1 MELFPAGSYLDDL
14 GTNDWS
20 EWQRKISWKNISGVL
35 NRPMRAYPLMT
46 ADNSRH
52 ILKTFVST
60 DSELIA
66 SVASQLDATLIA
78 RIAEL
83 ATISALGEQ
92 LFQHGYYEIKR
103 LLAIEYQ
110 SSELITLLF
119 ANVPTITA
127 SLIDIGI
134 EMLLKNSDLYSA
146 VTASIYNMWRPLRA
160 RRLDESVHL

>member
-1 MELFPAGSYLDDL
+1 MELFPSGSYLDDL

-20 EWQRKISWKNISGVL
+20 EWQRKISGKNISGVL

-46 ADNSRH
+46 ADNSRR
-52 ILKTFVST
+52 ISKTFVST

-66 SVASQLDATLIA
+66 SVAFQFDATLIA

-110 SSELITLLF
+110 SIELITLLF
-119 ANVPTITA
+119 ANVPTIIA

-134 EMLLKNSDLYSA
+134 EMLFEDSDLYSA

-160 RRLDESVHL
+160 RRLDENLHL

>member
-1 MELFPAGSYLDDL
+1 MELFPSGSYLDDL

-20 EWQRKISWKNISGVL
+20 EWQRKISGKNISGVL

-46 ADNSRH
+46 ADNSRR
-52 ILKTFVST
+52 ISKTFVST

-78 RIAEL
+78 LIAEL

-110 SSELITLLF
+110 SIELITLLF
-119 ANVPTITA
+119 ANVPTIIA

-134 EMLLKNSDLYSA
+134 EMLFEDSDLYSA

-160 RRLDESVHL
+160 RRLDENLHL

>member
-1 MELFPAGSYLDDL
+1 MELFPSGSYLDDL

-20 EWQRKISWKNISGVL
+20 EWQRKISGKNISGVL

-46 ADNSRH
+46 ADNSRR
-52 ILKTFVST
+52 ISKTFVST

-78 RIAEL
+78 LIAEL

-110 SSELITLLF
+110 SIELITLLF
-119 ANVPTITA
+119 ANVPTIIA

-134 EMLLKNSDLYSA
+134 EMLLQDSDLYSA

-160 RRLDESVHL
+160 RRLDESLHL

>member
-1 MELFPAGSYLDDL
+1 MELFPSGSYLDDL

-20 EWQRKISWKNISGVL
+20 EWQRKISGKNISGVL

-46 ADNSRH
+46 ADNSRR
-52 ILKTFVST
+52 ISKTFVST

-78 RIAEL
+78 LIAEL

-110 SSELITLLF
+110 SIELITLLF
-119 ANVPTITA
+119 ANVPTIIA

-134 EMLLKNSDLYSA
+134 EMLFEDSDLYSA

-160 RRLDESVHL
+160 RRLDESLHL

>member
-1 MELFPAGSYLDDL
+1 MHFE
-14 GTNDWS
+14 N
-20 EWQRKISWKNISGVL
+20 
-35 NRPMRAYPLMT
+35 
-46 ADNSRH
+46 
-52 ILKTFVST
+52 FVST

-66 SVASQLDATLIA
+66 SVASQLGATLIA

-110 SSELITLLF
+110 SIELITLLF
-119 ANVPTITA
+119 ANVPTIIA
-127 SLIDIGI
+127 GLIDIGI
-134 EMLLKNSDLYSA
+134 EMLFEDSDLYSA

-160 RRLDESVHL
+160 RRLDESLHL